1 MAALAKLLHLHASD
15 LWLVLRAAVLFGLS
29 LAAIRVMGKR
39 TIGQL
44 SPFDLLVIIIL
55 GSAVVIPMEDEKT
68 PFTHGLIPLA
78 MIAALNYLISK
89 VILRSRRIENFLQG
103 KPSIL
108 IENGEVVT
116 KNLQKERVSMA
127 DLLIMLREKNVTN
140 IEDVQEA
147 VLEPN
152 GQLSVILK
160 PERQPLTPKDL
171 GLSTTPG
178 LNPTVLV
185 ENGEVVYANLDKVRL
200 GLGHVVRELGS
211 KGVERLTQ
219 VKRATL
225 DELGQ
230 LTVEREKGGER

>member
-1 MAALAKLLHLHASD
+1 VATLAKLLHLHASD
-15 LWLVLRAAVLFGLS
+15 LWLVLRAVVLFALS
-29 LAAIRVMGKR
+29 LTAIRFMGKR

-68 PFTHGLIPLA
+68 PFTHGLIPLVL
-78 MIAALNYLISK
+78 IALLNYLLSK
-89 VILRSRRIENFLQG
+89 VVLSSRRLENFLQG
-103 KPSIL
+103 KPSVL

-116 KNLQKERVSMA
+116 KNLKKERVSMA

-140 IEDVQEA
+140 IGDVKEA

-160 PERQPLTPKDL
+160 PENQPLTPKDL
-171 GLSTTPG
+171 GISTAQG
-178 LNPTVLV
+178 LTPTVLV

-200 GLGHVVRELGS
+200 SLAHLIRELS
-211 KGVERLTQ
+211 TKGIRRLAE
-219 VKRATL
+219 VRRASL
-225 DELGQ
+225 DELGG
-230 LTVEREKGGER
+230 LKVELKEGGER

>member
-1 MAALAKLLHLHASD
+1 VATVAKLLHLHASD
-15 LWLVLRAAVLFGLS
+15 LWLVLRAVVLFALS
-29 LAAIRVMGKR
+29 LTAIRFMGKR

-68 PFTHGLIPLA
+68 PFTHGLIPLVL
-78 MIAALNYLISK
+78 IALLNYLLSK
-89 VILRSRRIENFLQG
+89 VVLSSRRLENFLQG
-103 KPSIL
+103 KPSVL

-116 KNLQKERVSMA
+116 KNLKKERVSMA

-140 IEDVQEA
+140 IGDVKEA

-160 PERQPLTPKDL
+160 PENQPLTPKDL
-171 GLSTTPG
+171 GISTAQG
-178 LNPTVLV
+178 LTPTVLV

-200 GLGHVVRELGS
+200 SLAHLVRELGT
-211 KGVERLTQ
+211 KGIRRLAE
-219 VKRATL
+219 VRRASL
-225 DELGQ
+225 DELGS
-230 LTVEREKGGER
+230 LKVELKEGGER

>member
-1 MAALAKLLHLHASD
+1 MAALANLLHLHASD